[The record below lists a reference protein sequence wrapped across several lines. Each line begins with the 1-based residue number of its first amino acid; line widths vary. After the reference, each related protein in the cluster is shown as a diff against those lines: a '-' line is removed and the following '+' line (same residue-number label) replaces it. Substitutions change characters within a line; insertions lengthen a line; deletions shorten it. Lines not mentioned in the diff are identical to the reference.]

1 MPGHSVRR
9 SGGHGPPARNG
20 QLAARGYDLDFVRHQ
35 PDADALGGAVHPPRR
50 QRPCRARGQL
60 VSQPGWLCE
69 QCAAR
74 PESSHD
80 YRGDGCAGAV
90 AGPGSR
96 ETEDRMSGVSIYRT
110 EVAPEWIDYNGH
122 LRDAYYSLIVSLAT
136 DALMD
141 RLGLDEAYRA
151 RTRCTLYTLEMHMHF
166 LHEVK
171 KTDVVDV
178 AVRILGTDRKRI
190 HAAFDMRCGRYP
202 DPVATAE
209 IMLLHVYQ
217 GDEPKAQ
224 AFPSEVVE
232 ALAGVAEEEAAA
244 GALAADTAGAG
255 TGAGG

>member
-1 MPGHSVRR
+1 
-9 SGGHGPPARNG
+9 
-20 QLAARGYDLDFVRHQ
+20 
-35 PDADALGGAVHPPRR
+35 
-50 QRPCRARGQL
+50 
-60 VSQPGWLCE
+60 
-69 QCAAR
+69 
-74 PESSHD
+74 
-80 YRGDGCAGAV
+80 
-90 AGPGSR
+90 
-96 ETEDRMSGVSIYRT
+96 
-110 EVAPEWIDYNGH
+110 
-122 LRDAYYSLIVSLAT
+122 LAT

-178 AVRILGTDRKRI
+178 AVRILGTDCKRI

-224 AFPSEVVE
+224 AFPPEVIE
-232 ALAGVAEEEAAA
+232 ALARLAEEIAATAAAGTVAAGAGAVGAGAGTAAA
-244 GALAADTAGAG
+244 GAGPVATSAAAAGAPAREPPQG
-255 TGAGG
+255 GAPAPALPIPGSRRMELRSRS

>member
-1 MPGHSVRR
+1 
-9 SGGHGPPARNG
+9 
-20 QLAARGYDLDFVRHQ
+20 
-35 PDADALGGAVHPPRR
+35 
-50 QRPCRARGQL
+50 
-60 VSQPGWLCE
+60 
-69 QCAAR
+69 
-74 PESSHD
+74 
-80 YRGDGCAGAV
+80 
-90 AGPGSR
+90 
-96 ETEDRMSGVSIYRT
+96 VSIYRT

-209 IMLLHVYQ
+209 IMLLHVHQ

-224 AFPSEVVE
+224 AFPPEVIE
-232 ALAGVAEEEAAA
+232 ALAGVAEEDAA
-244 GALAADTAGAG
+244 GAVAAAEANTVAAEANTVAAGANTVAAGPGAADGGAGAG
-255 TGAGG
+255 TVAAGSTGAPAREPPAPAPTIPGSRRMELRSRS